1 MKKIILTFRQFITAL
16 RVLKNLPTMQS
27 DLYKVMNNTA
37 KNEISISENSRDI
50 NSISHSITELE
61 SETEDLDNRV
71 SDNYR
76 EIENTQYNLDD
87 KIDRHDVID
96 IVEDER
102 DYVDKDDIYEYTLS
116 ELDIRELVH
125 EEMLEFTPESVE
137 TAHNLSDEEYQ
148 NIVRDVIREI
158 VQRLEM

>member
-1 MKKIILTFRQFITAL
+1 MKKIILSFRQFITAL

-27 DLYKVMNNTA
+27 DLYKVMV
-37 KNEISISENSRDI
+37 NSST
-50 NSISHSITELE
+50 NATELKSL
-61 SETEDLDNRV
+61 SETLMSVEVDVEDLDNRV

-76 EIENTQYNLDD
+76 EIENNQYTLDD

-116 ELDIRELVH
+116 ESDIRELVH

-148 NIVRDVIREI
+148 NIIRDVIREI

>member
-1 MKKIILTFRQFITAL
+1 MKKIILSFRQFITAL

-27 DLYKVMNNTA
+27 DLYKVMNTTA
-37 KNEISISENSRDI
+37 KNELSISEHSRDI
-50 NSISHSITELE
+50 DSISHTIVEIE

-116 ELDIRELVH
+116 ESDIRELVH